1 MKSKHSPRLLK
12 TWGVECLRLA
22 LIEIGLHPQPCWCL
36 PGVGV
41 VISGQMHCRPR
52 PIAPAPRDRPHRR
65 HSDQAFDASHKSF
78 CRQCNGLKRVEN
90 LLSLDFVIVLRDE
103 VGVVKLLQLAQA
115 FSQPLW
121 GSSRSRCGGILQA
134 EQGGKDIAQ
143 GAAVLRHVGPLVVR

>member
-1 MKSKHSPRLLK
+1 MGAIGVARGCPLMTQSGHSMHA
-12 TWGVECLRLA
+12 GA
-22 LIEIGLHPQPCWCL
+22 
-36 PGVGV
+36 GV

-115 FSQPLW
+115 
-121 GSSRSRCGGILQA
+121 
-134 EQGGKDIAQ
+134 
-143 GAAVLRHVGPLVVR
+143 